1 MLTDIMLSDPI
12 ILEKEIADFK
22 QAETA
27 LVQAQSK
34 LAQLLSS
41 SPAVIYSYDAK
52 GDHKPSFISK
62 NIKELLGYD
71 QNEYLEDPKFW
82 EKCVHPEDVDHVM
95 KAVPRLWEER
105 RLTLEYRFR
114 HKDGTYTWVND
125 DMQLLQD
132 QYKPL

>member
-27 LVQAQSK
+27 FVQAQSR

-41 SPAVIYSYDAK
+41 SPAVIYSFDAR
-52 GDHKPSFISK
+52 GDNKPYFISD
-62 NIKELLGYD
+62 NFTEIFGYERY
-71 QNEYLEDPKFW
+71 EYLENLKFW

-95 KAVPRLWEER
+95 KAIPRLWEER
-105 RLTLEYRFR
+105 RL
-114 HKDGTYTWVND
+114 
-125 DMQLLQD
+125 
-132 QYKPL
+132 